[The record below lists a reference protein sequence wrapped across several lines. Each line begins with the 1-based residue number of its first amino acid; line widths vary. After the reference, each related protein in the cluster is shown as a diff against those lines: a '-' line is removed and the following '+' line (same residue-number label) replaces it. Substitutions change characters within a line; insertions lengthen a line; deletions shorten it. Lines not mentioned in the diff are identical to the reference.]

1 MTYTFFVVYRLF
13 SYYLLLLL
21 PIIDLCQD
29 YVNEIALRNRKK
41 KVIIEN
47 KFKNMYKKKG
57 VNLGI
62 K

>member
-1 MTYTFFVVYRLF
+1 MSKVVGLPNN
-13 SYYLLLLL
+13 SYK
-21 PIIDLCQD
+21 PITNIDLCQD
-29 YVNEIALRNRKK
+29 YVNEIALRKRKK